1 MVIFEEVATGLAYA
15 HGFLGMVGLAVLAY
29 AIWLQ
34 LSMHQTEEFGA
45 SKLERMMS
53 IAGAVLIIVTLI
65 TGSMVYPAFRVNVRA
80 AYMDEGMPWATGI
93 FEIKEFLASV
103 ALFVYIG
110 LMFIAAFTDYSKEGE
125 RPKFR
130 IYTALSILGFIL
142 VALKLVLGLYLV
154 AIAPV

>member
-1 MVIFEEVATGLAYA
+1 MVIFEKVATGLAYA
-15 HGFLGMVGLAVLAY
+15 HGFLGMVGLAVLVY

-34 LSMHQTEEFGA
+34 LSMHHTKEFGA
-45 SKLERMMS
+45 SKLERLMT
-53 IAGAVLIIVTLI
+53 ITGAILIITTLI
-65 TGSMVYPAFRVNVRA
+65 LGSMVYPAFRVEVRA
-80 AYMDEGMPWATGI
+80 AYMDEEMPWATGL

-110 LMFIAAFTDYSKEGE
+110 LMFMAAFTDYSKEGE

-130 IYTALSILGFIL
+130 TYTALSILGLIL
-142 VALKLVLGLYLV
+142 VVLKLILGLYLV